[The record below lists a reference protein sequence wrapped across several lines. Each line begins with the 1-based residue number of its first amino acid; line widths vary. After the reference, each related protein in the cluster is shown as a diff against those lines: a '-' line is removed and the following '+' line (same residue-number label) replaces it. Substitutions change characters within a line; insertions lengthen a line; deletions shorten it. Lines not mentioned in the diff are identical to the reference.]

1 MVLGDL
7 GDALTS
13 AFAKLSKTAAVDE
26 DALKACLKDIT
37 HALIKADVNLKM
49 VARLKDNVQTKIAPL
64 LQEGP
69 DGAPPVALANR
80 ARLVEKAV
88 VEELVRILDPGREPY
103 KLRKG
108 RANVIMFVGL
118 QGAGKTTTVAKYA
131 HHFMQ
136 RKWKVAMV
144 CADTFRAGAFD
155 QLKQNATRVRVPF
168 YGSYTEPNPVKIAAD
183 GVAQFRAEGYEI
195 IIVDTSGRHK
205 QETALFEE
213 MEQVAAAVRPD
224 DVVFVMD
231 SSIGQAAAAQAAAFK
246 SSVAVGSVVITKLD
260 GHAKGGG
267 ALSAVA
273 ATGSPIVFVGTGEHF
288 EDLQPFDAHRFIG
301 KLLGRGDIV
310 GLATELKEK
319 GILTDQSP
327 DMIKRMSKGKF
338 TLRDLRDQLSQV
350 MKLGPLNKVLG
361 MMPGMQNLVA
371 NMPAGQDPNFFKK
384 FLVIMDSMT
393 RAELDGEVE
402 LDEVRARRLI
412 RGSGSDPQTYQHLM
426 QTLKQFEKMIGG
438 MAKTGLLKQNESAL
452 MSKMQRDPNAVMA
465 QLQKSMDPK
474 MLQQMGGAGNASPNR
489 GLALVPRPR
498 HHPRAPGRH
507 SCLDPATTLAPPDT
521 QPLSNPKRLTLL
533 LLSVRNKPL
542 QLMELMKGMS
552 EMDGKGGA
560 KGGGGRAAG
569 GGPAGASGLQ
579 EMMKKLMGGK

>member
-13 AFAKLSKTAAVDE
+13 AFAKLSRSSTVDE
-26 DALKACLKDIT
+26 ETLKGTLKDIAA
-37 HALIKADVNLKM
+37 ALMRSDVNVKM
-49 VARLKDNVQTKIAPL
+49 VLRLRDNVMAKMLPL
-64 LQEGP
+64 LAEGE
-69 DGAPPVALANR
+69 DGTPAVAVANR
-80 ARLVEKAV
+80 ARLVEKSV
-88 VEELVRILDPGREPY
+88 VEELVRLLDPGREPY

-108 RANVIMFVGL
+108 RPNVIMFVGL

-131 HHFMQ
+131 HHFQQ

-168 YGSYTEPNPVKIAAD
+168 YGSYTESDPVKIAAE
-183 GVAQFRAEGYEI
+183 GVAQFRAEGYDI

-213 MEQVAAAVRPD
+213 MEQVAAAVQPD

-231 SSIGQAAAAQAAAFK
+231 STIGQAAAAQAAAFK

-319 GILTDQSP
+319 GILDASP
-327 DMIKRMSKGKF
+327 ELVKRMGKGKF
-338 TLRDLRDQLSQV
+338 SLRDLRDQFGQV
-350 MKLGPLNKVLG
+350 MTLGPLNKVLA
-361 MMPGMQNLVA
+361 MVPGMGQLVQ
-371 NMPAGQDPNFFKK
+371 NMPAGGDAMFKK

-393 RAELDGEVE
+393 AEELDGDVE
-402 LDEVRARRLI
+402 LDEARAKRVI
-412 RGSGSDPQTYQHLM
+412 RGSGSQVETFQQLM
-426 QTLKQFEKMIGG
+426 TTHKQFEKMVGG
-438 MAKTGLLKQNESAL
+438 MAKQGLLKQNEAAL
-452 MSKMQRDPNAVMA
+452 MAKMQRDPKAVMA
-465 QLQKSMDPK
+465 QLSKSMDPK
-474 MLQQMGGAGNASPNR
+474 MLAQMGGAGN
-489 GLALVPRPR
+489 
-498 HHPRAPGRH
+498 
-507 SCLDPATTLAPPDT
+507 
-521 QPLSNPKRLTLL
+521 
-533 LLSVRNKPL
+533 
-542 QLMELMKGMS
+542 LMELMKGMGATGGGGNPMA
-552 EMDGKGGA
+552 ELMKQLGGGA
-560 KGGGGRAAG
+560 GGGAGGGGGRG
-569 GGPAGASGLQ
+569 GR
-579 EMMKKLMGGK
+579 

>member
-13 AFAKLSKTAAVDE
+13 AFAKLSRSSTVDE
-26 DALKACLKDIT
+26 DTLKATLKDIAA
-37 HALIKADVNLKM
+37 ALMRSDVNIKM
-49 VARLKDNVQTKIAPL
+49 VGRLRDNVTAKILPL
-64 LQEGP
+64 LAEGE
-69 DGAPPVALANR
+69 DGAPAVAVANR
-80 ARLVEKAV
+80 ARLVEKSV
-88 VEELVRILDPGREPY
+88 VEELVRLLDPGREPY

-108 RANVIMFVGL
+108 RPNVIMFVGL

-131 HHFMQ
+131 HHFQQ

-168 YGSYTEPNPVKIAAD
+168 YGSYTESDPVKIAAE

-319 GILTDQSP
+319 GILDASP
-327 DMIKRMSKGKF
+327 DLVRRMGKGKF
-338 TLRDLRDQLSQV
+338 SLRDLRDQFGQV
-350 MKLGPLNKVLG
+350 MKLGPLDKVLG
-361 MMPGMQNLVA
+361 MMPGMGALVQNLPPGGNA
-371 NMPAGQDPNFFKK
+371 NFFKK
-384 FLVIMDSMT
+384 FLVLMDSMSA
-393 RAELDGEVE
+393 AELDGDVE
-402 LDEVRARRLI
+402 LDDARARRII
-412 RGSGSDPQTYQHLM
+412 RGSGSHPETLQQLMTTY
-426 QTLKQFEKMIGG
+426 KQFEKMVGEYPKPRTRP
-438 MAKTGLLKQNESAL
+438 ACPPSRLPTPA
-452 MSKMQRDPNAVMA
+452 RPPARARTHPN
-465 QLQKSMDPK
+465 PK
-474 MLQQMGGAGNASPNR
+474 PRPFLCSPSVIPIQEGWRSRACSSRASPR
-489 GLALVPRPR
+489 SWPRCSATLGPSWR
-498 HHPRAPGRH
+498 SSRRAWTRAC
-507 SCLDPATTLAPPDT
+507 SRRWAAPAT
-521 QPLSNPKRLTLL
+521 SW
-533 LLSVRNKPL
+533 S
-542 QLMELMKGMS
+542 S
-552 EMDGKGGA
+552 
-560 KGGGGRAAG
+560 
-569 GGPAGASGLQ
+569 
-579 EMMKKLMGGK
+579 

>member
-7 GDALTS
+7 GEALTS
-13 AFAKLSKTAAVDE
+13 AFAKLSRSSTVDE
-26 DALKACLKDIT
+26 DTLKATLKDIAA
-37 HALIKADVNLKM
+37 ALMRSDVNIKM
-49 VARLKDNVQTKIAPL
+49 VGRLRDNVMAKMLPL
-64 LQEGP
+64 LAEGE
-69 DGAPPVALANR
+69 DGAPAVAVANR
-80 ARLVEKAV
+80 ARLVEKSV
-88 VEELVRILDPGREPY
+88 VEELVRLLDPGREPY

-131 HHFMQ
+131 HHFQQ

-155 QLKQNATRVRVPF
+155 QLKENATRVRVPF
-168 YGSYTEPNPVKIAAD
+168 YGSYTESDPVRIAAE

-319 GILTDQSP
+319 GILDASP
-327 DMIKRMSKGKF
+327 ELVKRMGKGKF
-338 TLRDLRDQLSQV
+338 SLRDLRDQFGQV
-350 MKLGPLNKVLG
+350 MKLGPLDKVLG
-361 MMPGMQNLVA
+361 MMPGMGALVQNL
-371 NMPAGQDPNFFKK
+371 PAGGNANFFKK
-384 FLVIMDSMT
+384 FLVLMDSMT
-393 RAELDGEVE
+393 AAELDGEVE
-402 LDEVRARRLI
+402 LDDARARRII
-412 RGSGSDPQTYQHLM
+412 RGSGSQPDTLQHLM
-426 QTLKQFEKMIGG
+426 TTYKQFEKMVGG
-438 MAKTGLLKQNESAL
+438 MAKQGLLKQNESAL
-452 MSKMQRDPNAVMA
+452 MAKMQRDPKAVMA
-465 QLQKSMDPK
+465 QLEKSMDPR
-474 MLQQMGGAGNASPNR
+474 MLAQMGGAGN
-489 GLALVPRPR
+489 
-498 HHPRAPGRH
+498 
-507 SCLDPATTLAPPDT
+507 
-521 QPLSNPKRLTLL
+521 
-533 LLSVRNKPL
+533 
-542 QLMELMKGMS
+542 LMELMKGMGGDQ
-552 EMDGKGGA
+552 MAQLMKQAGGAGGGFGGGFGGGGGGGA
-560 KGGGGRAAG
+560 KQAGGGGGGGGAG
-569 GGPAGASGLQ
+569 GAGRGR
-579 EMMKKLMGGK
+579 